1 MLDNF
6 KYTFFLRAASAGL
19 GATQIVAVVLFLD
32 SQEQGFFYVMQS
44 LIALQVLGSMGLN
57 VALIHFLSNQISA
70 IKFNEGRISGP
81 EVPASEI
88 FFALRYTFKWYCAAS
103 IAVLVVLSPLGIVF
117 FESNS
122 EKMVGLNG
130 AWATICLSTAVNLL
144 LIWLLTILDGFNKV
158 ELASKYRLCQLFVA
172 YPLTWILL
180 AFDFGLLS
188 FGIGQLIGVIFTM
201 FAILLLLKPLLI
213 DFKVFWEKNRQTKW
227 RAPFWNF
234 QWRIALSWISGLFIY
249 SVFSPLLLV
258 YGGSIIAG
266 QFGLGLHIFRSLAAI
281 SNSFMEVRQPLFGK
295 LISEGKISELDK
307 TYKKTL
313 CITLVSFFA
322 FGVFLLSMIWLIS
335 SYTDI
340 FIERLPNIS
349 FLGVMF
355 LVGVAYLIRMSQATY
370 VRAHKEE
377 PFLKVELC
385 NALVTGLCAI
395 LLIPNVGLNGAVMS
409 YFIGSFCVGLVLG
422 TTVFTQF
429 RKLQGYS
436 DLI

>member
-19 GATQIVAVVLFLD
+19 GAAQIIAVVLFLD

-70 IKFNEGRISGP
+70 IKFDQGRMSGP
-81 EVPASEI
+81 EAPASEI
-88 FFALRYTFKWYCAAS
+88 FFALRYTFKWYCMAS
-103 IAVLVVLSPLGIVF
+103 LAVLVVLSPLGVVF
-117 FESNS
+117 FENNS
-122 EKMVGLNG
+122 EKLAGLNG
-130 AWATICLSTAVNLL
+130 AWITLCLSTAANLL

-158 ELASKYRLCQLFVA
+158 ELASKYRLFQLFVA
-172 YPLTWILL
+172 YPLTWIFL

-188 FGIGQLIGVIFTM
+188 FGIGQLIGVICTIL
-201 FAILLLLKPLLI
+201 AVLLLLKPLLI
-213 DFKVFWEKNRQTKW
+213 DFKVFWGKNRQKKW
-227 RAPFWNF
+227 HAPFWNF
-234 QWRIALSWISGLFIY
+234 QWRIALSWISGLFIF
-249 SVFSPLLLV
+249 SIFSPLLLV

-295 LISEGKISELDK
+295 LISEGEISKLDE

-313 CITLVSFFA
+313 FMTLISFFA
-322 FGVFLLSMIWLIS
+322 SGLFLLTMIWLVG

-340 FIERLPNIS
+340 FIERLPNI
-349 FLGVMF
+349 FLLGVMF
-355 LVGVAYLIRMSQATY
+355 FVGVAYLIRMSQATY
-370 VRAHKEE
+370 LRAHKEE
-377 PFLKVELC
+377 PFLKVELS

-395 LLIPNVGLNGAVMS
+395 LLIPNIGLNGAVIA
-409 YFIGSFCVGLVLG
+409 YFIGSFCVGLVMG
-422 TTVFTQF
+422 TTVFQQF
-429 RKLQGYS
+429 RKLKGYPH
-436 DLI
+436 LI